1 MVEPTGVPAR
11 TEATMP
17 TKAQLTD
24 NTAEQM
30 VTARKFLH
38 RRIAERA
45 GKITSAEISR
55 EPTRFIASTMMTA
68 MTMAI
73 SRLYPF
79 ALVPT
84 ACAKSSSNWA
94 IIKPLISRK
103 EGMQMELFRRTLAG
117 LLMLVVAV
125 SVGIWVQGKFI
136 DAVRLPTHTRMIGAT
151 YTTLSDPFY
160 ETINDEIQMQ
170 IKSNGDLLLVRDP
183 GQDQERQNQEIEDM
197 LNKGIELLIVNPV
210 DYVGVTPALE
220 KAREK
225 GVPVILID
233 SKVDDPELVTCTI
246 TSNNYGAGLLD
257 ARHLISQ
264 TKSARIVLLSN
275 SDSFSSWDR
284 LSGFCQTL
292 TKSGND
298 YRILELRDCGGEL
311 NRAMR
316 AMVQLLETFPRI
328 DVVMAVNE
336 QAALGAMAALEE
348 KGVLSSTLVY
358 SVDGSP
364 EAKALISEGL
374 MTATSAQ
381 SPLRIGRMAA
391 EAVYEI
397 LEGKPYLTNIV
408 VPVNQIT
415 QEDILRY
422 GTEGW
427 Q

>member
-1 MVEPTGVPAR
+1 
-11 TEATMP
+11 
-17 TKAQLTD
+17 
-24 NTAEQM
+24 
-30 VTARKFLH
+30 
-38 RRIAERA
+38 
-45 GKITSAEISR
+45 
-55 EPTRFIASTMMTA
+55 
-68 MTMAI
+68 
-73 SRLYPF
+73 
-79 ALVPT
+79 
-84 ACAKSSSNWA
+84 
-94 IIKPLISRK
+94 
-103 EGMQMELFRRTLAG
+103 MELLRRTLAG
-117 LLMLVVAV
+117 MLMLVAAV
-125 SVGIWVQGKFI
+125 SVGIWVQGRFI

-257 ARHLISQ
+257 ARHLISR
-264 TKSARIVLLSN
+264 TKSAR
-275 SDSFSSWDR
+275 SWDR

-298 YRILELRDCGGEL
+298 YQILELRDCGGEL

-391 EAVYEI
+391 EVVYEI

>member
-1 MVEPTGVPAR
+1 MQKKYVYLFSEGNGKMRELLGGKGANLAEMTNLGMPVPQGFTIT
-11 TEATMP
+11 TEACTQYY
-17 TKAQLTD
+17 AD
-24 NTAEQM
+24 
-30 VTARKFLH
+30 
-38 RRIAERA
+38 
-45 GKITSAEISR
+45 G
-55 EPTRFIASTMMTA
+55 
-68 MTMAI
+68 
-73 SRLYPF
+73 
-79 ALVPT
+79 
-84 ACAKSSSNWA
+84 
-94 IIKPLISRK
+94 
-103 EGMQMELFRRTLAG
+103 
-117 LLMLVVAV
+117 
-125 SVGIWVQGKFI
+125 
-136 DAVRLPTHTRMIGAT
+136 
-151 YTTLSDPFY
+151 

-264 TKSARIVLLSN
+264 TKNARIVLLSN

-348 KGVLSSTLVY
+348 KGALSSTLVY

-391 EAVYEI
+391 EVVYEI

>member
-1 MVEPTGVPAR
+1 
-11 TEATMP
+11 
-17 TKAQLTD
+17 
-24 NTAEQM
+24 
-30 VTARKFLH
+30 
-38 RRIAERA
+38 
-45 GKITSAEISR
+45 
-55 EPTRFIASTMMTA
+55 
-68 MTMAI
+68 
-73 SRLYPF
+73 
-79 ALVPT
+79 
-84 ACAKSSSNWA
+84 
-94 IIKPLISRK
+94 
-103 EGMQMELFRRTLAG
+103 MELFRRTLAG
-117 LLMLVVAV
+117 MLMLVVAV
-125 SVGIWVQGKFI
+125 SVGIWVQGRFI

-170 IKSNGDLLLVRDP
+170 IKSNGNLLLVRDP

-264 TKSARIVLLSN
+264 TKNARIVLLSN

-364 EAKALISEGL
+364 EAKALISEGM

-391 EAVYEI
+391 EVVYEI

>member
-1 MVEPTGVPAR
+1 
-11 TEATMP
+11 
-17 TKAQLTD
+17 
-24 NTAEQM
+24 
-30 VTARKFLH
+30 
-38 RRIAERA
+38 
-45 GKITSAEISR
+45 
-55 EPTRFIASTMMTA
+55 
-68 MTMAI
+68 
-73 SRLYPF
+73 
-79 ALVPT
+79 
-84 ACAKSSSNWA
+84 
-94 IIKPLISRK
+94 
-103 EGMQMELFRRTLAG
+103 MELFRRTLAG
-117 LLMLVVAV
+117 MLMLVVAV
-125 SVGIWVQGKFI
+125 SVGIWVQGRFI

-233 SKVDDPELVTCTI
+233 SKVDD
-246 TSNNYGAGLLD
+246 NNYGAGLLD

-298 YRILELRDCGGEL
+298 YQILELRDCGGEL

-391 EAVYEI
+391 EVVYEI

>member
-1 MVEPTGVPAR
+1 MQKKYVYLFSEGNGKMRELLGGKGANLAEMTNLGMPVPQGFTIT
-11 TEATMP
+11 TEACTQYY
-17 TKAQLTD
+17 AD
-24 NTAEQM
+24 
-30 VTARKFLH
+30 
-38 RRIAERA
+38 
-45 GKITSAEISR
+45 G
-55 EPTRFIASTMMTA
+55 
-68 MTMAI
+68 
-73 SRLYPF
+73 
-79 ALVPT
+79 
-84 ACAKSSSNWA
+84 
-94 IIKPLISRK
+94 
-103 EGMQMELFRRTLAG
+103 
-117 LLMLVVAV
+117 
-125 SVGIWVQGKFI
+125 
-136 DAVRLPTHTRMIGAT
+136 
-151 YTTLSDPFY
+151 

-233 SKVDDPELVTCTI
+233 SKVDDPELVNCTI

-264 TKSARIVLLSN
+264 TKNARIVLLSN

-391 EAVYEI
+391 EVVCEI

>member
-1 MVEPTGVPAR
+1 
-11 TEATMP
+11 
-17 TKAQLTD
+17 
-24 NTAEQM
+24 
-30 VTARKFLH
+30 
-38 RRIAERA
+38 
-45 GKITSAEISR
+45 
-55 EPTRFIASTMMTA
+55 
-68 MTMAI
+68 
-73 SRLYPF
+73 
-79 ALVPT
+79 
-84 ACAKSSSNWA
+84 
-94 IIKPLISRK
+94 
-103 EGMQMELFRRTLAG
+103 MELFRRTLAG

-125 SVGIWVQGKFI
+125 SVGIWVQGRFI

-246 TSNNYGAGLLD
+246 TSNNYGAGPLD
-257 ARHLISQ
+257 ARHHI
-264 TKSARIVLLSN
+264 T
-275 SDSFSSWDR
+275 SWDR

-348 KGVLSSTLVY
+348 KGALSSTLVY

-381 SPLRIGRMAA
+381 SPLRIGRMTA
-391 EAVYEI
+391 EVVYEI

>member
-1 MVEPTGVPAR
+1 
-11 TEATMP
+11 
-17 TKAQLTD
+17 
-24 NTAEQM
+24 
-30 VTARKFLH
+30 
-38 RRIAERA
+38 
-45 GKITSAEISR
+45 
-55 EPTRFIASTMMTA
+55 
-68 MTMAI
+68 
-73 SRLYPF
+73 
-79 ALVPT
+79 
-84 ACAKSSSNWA
+84 
-94 IIKPLISRK
+94 
-103 EGMQMELFRRTLAG
+103 MELFRRTLAG

-264 TKSARIVLLSN
+264 TKNARIVLLSN

-336 QAALGAMAALEE
+336 QAALGARRRWKKRACSRPLWFTAWTAHRRRKPDLRR
-348 KGVLSSTLVY
+348 V
-358 SVDGSP
+358 
-364 EAKALISEGL
+364 

-391 EAVYEI
+391 EVVYEI

>member
-1 MVEPTGVPAR
+1 
-11 TEATMP
+11 
-17 TKAQLTD
+17 
-24 NTAEQM
+24 
-30 VTARKFLH
+30 
-38 RRIAERA
+38 
-45 GKITSAEISR
+45 
-55 EPTRFIASTMMTA
+55 
-68 MTMAI
+68 
-73 SRLYPF
+73 
-79 ALVPT
+79 
-84 ACAKSSSNWA
+84 
-94 IIKPLISRK
+94 
-103 EGMQMELFRRTLAG
+103 MELFRRTLAG

-257 ARHLISQ
+257 AR
-264 TKSARIVLLSN
+264 IVLLSN

-391 EAVYEI
+391 EVVYEI

>member
-1 MVEPTGVPAR
+1 
-11 TEATMP
+11 
-17 TKAQLTD
+17 
-24 NTAEQM
+24 
-30 VTARKFLH
+30 
-38 RRIAERA
+38 
-45 GKITSAEISR
+45 
-55 EPTRFIASTMMTA
+55 
-68 MTMAI
+68 
-73 SRLYPF
+73 
-79 ALVPT
+79 
-84 ACAKSSSNWA
+84 
-94 IIKPLISRK
+94 
-103 EGMQMELFRRTLAG
+103 MQVELFRRTLAG
-117 LLMLVVAV
+117 MLMLVAAV
-125 SVGIWVQGKFI
+125 SVGIWVQGRFI

-233 SKVDDPELVTCTI
+233 SKVDDPEL
-246 TSNNYGAGLLD
+246 
-257 ARHLISQ
+257 
-264 TKSARIVLLSN
+264 
-275 SDSFSSWDR
+275 
-284 LSGFCQTL
+284 
-292 TKSGND
+292 
-298 YRILELRDCGGEL
+298 

-316 AMVQLLETFPRI
+316 AMEQLLETFPRI

-391 EAVYEI
+391 EVVYEI
-397 LEGKPYLTNIV
+397 LEDKPYLTNIV
-408 VPVNQIT
+408 VPVNHIT

>member
-1 MVEPTGVPAR
+1 
-11 TEATMP
+11 
-17 TKAQLTD
+17 
-24 NTAEQM
+24 
-30 VTARKFLH
+30 
-38 RRIAERA
+38 
-45 GKITSAEISR
+45 
-55 EPTRFIASTMMTA
+55 
-68 MTMAI
+68 
-73 SRLYPF
+73 
-79 ALVPT
+79 
-84 ACAKSSSNWA
+84 
-94 IIKPLISRK
+94 
-103 EGMQMELFRRTLAG
+103 MELFRRTLAG

-264 TKSARIVLLSN
+264 TKNARIVLLSN

-292 TKSGND
+292 TKSGN
-298 YRILELRDCGGEL
+298 YSRLSTLMLGISQRTKHSRLSWELLKTIACTEEMQTMVYTEL
-311 NRAMR
+311 SGVSALHSVTESDEVARLLQLDSQDTASRGMSTLPAIMEDTLATPRFARYHQAMESADR
-316 AMVQLLETFPRI
+316 LITEAMSADKNFELQLLQI
-328 DVVMAVNE
+328 QQQLDV
-336 QAALGAMAALEE
+336 
-348 KGVLSSTLVY
+348 TL
-358 SVDGSP
+358 
-364 EAKALISEGL
+364 
-374 MTATSAQ
+374 TS
-381 SPLRIGRMAA
+381 
-391 EAVYEI
+391 
-397 LEGKPYLTNIV
+397 
-408 VPVNQIT
+408 
-415 QEDILRY
+415 
-422 GTEGW
+422 
-427 Q
+427 

>member
-1 MVEPTGVPAR
+1 
-11 TEATMP
+11 
-17 TKAQLTD
+17 
-24 NTAEQM
+24 
-30 VTARKFLH
+30 
-38 RRIAERA
+38 
-45 GKITSAEISR
+45 
-55 EPTRFIASTMMTA
+55 
-68 MTMAI
+68 
-73 SRLYPF
+73 
-79 ALVPT
+79 
-84 ACAKSSSNWA
+84 
-94 IIKPLISRK
+94 
-103 EGMQMELFRRTLAG
+103 MELFRRILAG

-125 SVGIWVQGKFI
+125 SVGICVQGRFI

-220 KAREK
+220 QAREK

-298 YRILELRDCGGEL
+298 YQILELRDCGGEL

-348 KGVLSSTLVY
+348 KGALSTTLVY

-391 EAVYEI
+391 EVVYEI

>member
-1 MVEPTGVPAR
+1 
-11 TEATMP
+11 
-17 TKAQLTD
+17 
-24 NTAEQM
+24 
-30 VTARKFLH
+30 
-38 RRIAERA
+38 
-45 GKITSAEISR
+45 
-55 EPTRFIASTMMTA
+55 
-68 MTMAI
+68 
-73 SRLYPF
+73 
-79 ALVPT
+79 
-84 ACAKSSSNWA
+84 
-94 IIKPLISRK
+94 
-103 EGMQMELFRRTLAG
+103 MELFRRTLAG
-117 LLMLVVAV
+117 MLMLVVAV
-125 SVGIWVQGKFI
+125 SVGIWVQGRFI

-292 TKSGND
+292 
-298 YRILELRDCGGEL
+298 ELRDCGGEL

-391 EAVYEI
+391 EVVYEI